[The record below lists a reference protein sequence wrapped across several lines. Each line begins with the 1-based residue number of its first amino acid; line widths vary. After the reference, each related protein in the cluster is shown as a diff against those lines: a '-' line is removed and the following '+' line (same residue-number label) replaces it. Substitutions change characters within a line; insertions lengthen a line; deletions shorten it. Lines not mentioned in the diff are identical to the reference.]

1 MESLGICTL
10 EIIFTIVTLI
20 VDIKIYATQ
29 YFNWIGSVL
38 EVNERAKHLQG
49 SYNED
54 RDPVFRNSHNEKT
67 RDNR

>member
-29 YFNWIGSVL
+29 YFN
-38 EVNERAKHLQG
+38 
-49 SYNED
+49 
-54 RDPVFRNSHNEKT
+54 
-67 RDNR
+67 